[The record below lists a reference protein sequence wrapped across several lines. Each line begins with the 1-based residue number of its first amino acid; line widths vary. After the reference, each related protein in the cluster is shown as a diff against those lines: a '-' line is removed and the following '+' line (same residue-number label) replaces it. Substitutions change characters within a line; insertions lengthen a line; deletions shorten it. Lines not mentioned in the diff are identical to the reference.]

1 MSDRTV
7 LTSARLAREW
17 QRMARRPA
25 LLRRADTWHLT
36 TGPLRDLNELVTAVG
51 GGGDRSPAADARLRE
66 LVLIARHDDLA
77 ARVVIERLVPGLL
90 AGARRLHRPAAFEEL
105 LAAAWIAIRT
115 YNPARRNSVVAA
127 SLIGDAEWLAFRR
140 HDRRRAA
147 GEIPTI
153 HLDRAAPAHD
163 PDPDPKAELADLL
176 DEARAAGVPDD
187 DLALVDLLLRSPSV
201 EEVAAELE
209 VTTRTVRNRRARVA
223 AKLRDVALA
232 A

>member
-1 MSDRTV
+1 MPASPENG
-7 LTSARLAREW
+7 SAWPAAL
-17 QRMARRPA
+17 A

-36 TGPLRDLNELVTAVG
+36 TRSAPRPERA
-51 GGGDRSPAADARLRE
+51 GDRRRWRWRPQSRGRRPPSGTRPDRSARRPRR
-66 LVLIARHDDLA
+66 A
-77 ARVVIERLVPGLL
+77 VVIERLVPGLL

-163 PDPDPKAELADLL
+163 PDPTTELADLL
-176 DEARAAGVPDD
+176 DDARAAGVPDD

-201 EEVAAELE
+201 DDVAAALE
-209 VTTRTVRNRRARVA
+209 VTTRTVRNRRARIA